1 MPSRTVYYVLGK
13 VNELPKAERAMALA
27 TNDYPAI
34 RAVLVHM
41 FHPDIKFLLPE
52 GEPPYKKSQFED
64 PGRLYTDYKKFYLFC
79 DGGHNGIRQNKR
91 EQLFVSLLESVDPDE
106 AELLIAM
113 KEKKSPFKN
122 ITPALVKEAFPG
134 LLPT

>member
-13 VNELPKAERAMALA
+13 VNELPKAERAVALA

-34 RAVLVHM
+34 KAVLVHM

-64 PGRLYTDYKKFYLFC
+64 PGRLYTEFKKFYLFC
-79 DGGHNGIRQNKR
+79 DGGHNEIKQTKR
-91 EQLFVSLLESVDPDE
+91 EQLFVQLLESVDPDE

>member
-1 MPSRTVYYVLGK
+1 MPNRTVYYVLGK
-13 VNELPKAERAMALA
+13 VNELPKAERAVALA
-27 TNDYPAI
+27 TNNDPAVK
-34 RAVLVHM
+34 AVLVHM

-64 PGRLYTDYKKFYLFC
+64 PGRLYTEYKKFYLFC
-79 DGGHNGIRQNKR
+79 DGGHDGIRQNKR
-91 EQLFVSLLESVDPDE
+91 EQLFVNLLESVDPDE

>member
-1 MPSRTVYYVLGK
+1 MPSRTIYYVLGK
-13 VNELPKAERAMALA
+13 VNELPKAERAVALA
-27 TNDYPAI
+27 TNDYDAI
-34 RAVLVHM
+34 KAVLVHM

-64 PGRLYTDYKKFYLFC
+64 PGRLYTEFKKFYLFC
-79 DGGHNGIRQNKR
+79 NGGHEGIKQNKR
-91 EQLFVSLLESVDPDE
+91 EQLFVQLLESVDPDE

>member
-1 MPSRTVYYVLGK
+1 MPNRTVYYVLGK
-13 VNELPKAERAMALA
+13 INDLPKAERAVALRA
-27 TNDYPAI
+27 NDYPAV

-52 GEPPYKKSQFED
+52 GEPPYKKNQFED
-64 PGRLYTDYKKFYLFC
+64 PGRLYTEFRKFYLFC
-79 DGGHNGIRQNKR
+79 EGGHSDLPQWKR
-91 EQLFVSLLESVDPDE
+91 EQLFVTLLESVDPDE
-106 AELLIAM
+106 AVLLLAM